1 MFFNIRGR
9 KIHLV
14 LKRHVKVNSDVIVLG
29 LVISKARML
38 ITDTQGHYQN
48 LREYFLRVTLDID
61 RS

>member
-48 LREYFLRVTLDID
+48 LREYFLRVTL
-61 RS
+61 